1 MRVTQSGQK
10 AFTLIELM
18 IIVVIM
24 GVLMAIAIPSY
35 RQYQVKSNR
44 AEAQSFLMELAQRQQ
59 EYLLQSRAYAA
70 DVDSLNATTP
80 DNLARNYTIAI
91 NAAGGP
97 PPTFTITATPVV
109 GSVQDGDGN
118 LSLDQA
124 GTKLWAGNPW

>member
-1 MRVTQSGQK
+1 MTQSGQR

-18 IIVVIM
+18 IIVVVM

-35 RQYQVKSNR
+35 KQYQVKSNR
-44 AEAQSFLMELAQRQQ
+44 AEAQGFLMELAQRQQ
-59 EYLLQSRAYAA
+59 EYLLQSRTYAG

-80 DNLARNYTIAI
+80 DNLTRNYTVTI
-91 NAAGGP
+91 NAVSGP
-97 PPTFTITATPVV
+97 PPAFTITATPVA
-109 GSVQDGDGN
+109 GSTQDGDGN